1 LTKEITEYFFIS
13 RIILNL
19 PNKEIRAMSKEAS
32 NNFPDY
38 NNPPVNEVVCGLSF
52 AKIEKFKSHH
62 IGLFWQKIKD
72 EFPLVEH
79 AQRLEHALRL
89 EHKPPLLDL
98 KNYLPRVW
106 FVRNDQNRLI
116 QLQDDMFYFNWRR
129 MQEDE
134 AYPRYETI
142 IEDFKKTLSVF
153 EKFLEEEGL
162 GSVNPERCELTYIN
176 HISKGE
182 GWETISDVLNIFHDL
197 CWNTEDRF
205 LPPPVAVG
213 GQAVFE
219 LPDKIGR
226 LELSLQQAIR
236 KSDKRP
242 MFVLQNK
249 ATGLGEDK
257 NMTAVWEWFEVA
269 HEWIVFGFTDL
280 TKEGIQKDVWQRTD
294 LN

>member
-1 LTKEITEYFFIS
+1 
-13 RIILNL
+13 
-19 PNKEIRAMSKEAS
+19 MSKEAS

-38 NNPPVNEVVCGLSF
+38 NNPPVSEVVCGISF

-79 AQRLEHALRL
+79 ALRL
-89 EHKPPLLDL
+89 EDKPPHLDL
-98 KNYLPRVW
+98 KEYLPRVW
-106 FVRNDQNRLI
+106 FVRSEQNRLI
-116 QLQDDMFYFNWRR
+116 QLQDDKFYFNWRR

-134 AYPRYETI
+134 AYPRYKTI
-142 IEDFKKTLSVF
+142 IKDFKKNLSVF

-162 GSVNPERCELTYIN
+162 GPVNPERCELSYIN
-176 HISKGE
+176 HILKGE
-182 GWETISDVLNIFHDL
+182 GWESVSDLTNIFRDL

-205 LPPPVAVG
+205 LPPPVSVG
-213 GQAVFE
+213 GQAVFQ
-219 LPDKIGR
+219 LPNNKGR
-226 LELSLQQAIR
+226 LELGLQQVMR
-236 KSDKRP
+236 RTDKRP
-242 MFVLQNK
+242 MFVLHNI

-294 LN
+294 IS